1 MANGIQTLI
10 PEKGFYTED
19 SPPVDVSDVLFASFP
34 LYSSAEISK
43 RQTQL
48 IASLDK
54 DLLDSLHNVGFR
66 TNLGREGTG
75 VLPLVLDKCGGYYF
89 GELVF

>member
-1 MANGIQTLI
+1 M
-10 PEKGFYTED
+10 
-19 SPPVDVSDVLFASFP
+19 
-34 LYSSAEISK
+34 AEISK

-48 IASLDK
+48 IAALDK

-75 VLPLVLDKCGGYYF
+75 FFPLVLDKCGGYYF